1 MFDLGNDN
9 IIMYFFRKQYRYF
22 IAFQYHKNMQKL

>member
-1 MFDLGNDN
+1 MFLFDLGKDN

-22 IAFQYHKNMQKL
+22 IAL